1 MDINAMFD
9 EVPESY
15 LLKEGD
21 IIFWPKEK
29 GKIKHLHGSA
39 GTFRRLGMSVGNR
52 WGAIDYNELKS
63 IFQNHADDNRLFI
76 VTQVISQT
84 DEMHDGA
91 LRTAQLFNVSTEPV
105 YTGPQTTRVRIH
117 ELPMDF
123 VFNDLRCHDEVLSL
137 YSTGVLTQFLHD
149 YQEEI
154 LAHDVPMDL
163 YSALN
168 HFREMINENGLQSN
182 RLPELLWAGSERSE
196 RSDDIRMDWLINDG
210 LTYIRRS
217 VAYNGAGTNPDI
229 HDVNVEDSEL
239 PHSLALHTQ
248 VFTEAKRYGV
258 KLFRPSEEFMKE
270 YTKRFVSYVM
280 CGLAIRRKM
289 FTVQAAKIIETLV
302 DQQTKY
308 SETIAPCVEASSKY
322 KKESTELFKEF
333 NDWIEKG
340 MIKS

>member
-39 GTFRRLGMSVGNR
+39 GTFRRLGVSVGNR
-52 WGAIDYNELKS
+52 WGAIDHSNLKA
-63 IFQNHADDNRLFI
+63 IFQNHANDNRLFI

-84 DEMHDGA
+84 DGMRDGA
-91 LRTAQLFNVSTEPV
+91 LQSAQLFNVSTGPV

-137 YSTGVLTQFLHD
+137 YSTCILHQFLLDH
-149 YQEEI
+149 QEEI
-154 LAHDVPMDL
+154 LEHDVPMDL

-168 HFREMINENGLQSN
+168 HFREMINENVLQSN
-182 RLPELLWAGSERSE
+182 KLPELLWAGSDCSE
-196 RSDDIRMDWLINDG
+196 RSDDIRMDYLINDG
-210 LTYIRRS
+210 LTYIRKS
-217 VAYNGAGTNPDI
+217 VADTGDNPNI
-229 HDVNVEDSEL
+229 HNVNVEEPESS
-239 PHSLALHTQ
+239 HSVALHTQ

-258 KLFRPSEEFMKE
+258 KLFRPSEKFMKE

-289 FTVQAAKIIETLV
+289 LAAQAAKIIETLV
-302 DQQTKY
+302 DQQAKY

-322 KKESTELFKEF
+322 KAESAELFKEF

>member
-1 MDINAMFD
+1 MDIDAMFD

-39 GTFRRLGMSVGNR
+39 GTFRRLGLSVGNR
-52 WGAIDYNELKS
+52 WGAVDHNELKS
-63 IFQNHADDNRLFI
+63 IFQNHVNDNRLFI

-84 DEMHDGA
+84 DGMRDGV
-91 LRTAQLFNVSTEPV
+91 LRSAQLFNVSTGPV

-123 VFNDLRCHDEVLSL
+123 VLNDLRCHDEVLSL
-137 YSTGVLTQFLHD
+137 YSTMILHKFLRD

-163 YSALN
+163 YPVLN
-168 HFREMINENGLQSN
+168 YFREMINENVLQSN
-182 RLPELLWAGSERSE
+182 KLPELLWAGSEHSE
-196 RSDDIRMDWLINDG
+196 RADDVRMDWLINDG
-210 LTYIRRS
+210 LVYIRKS
-217 VAYNGAGTNPDI
+217 VADTGANPDI
-229 HDVNVEDSEL
+229 HNFNVEEPESS
-239 PHSLALHTQ
+239 HTLALHTQ
-248 VFTEAKRYGV
+248 VFAEAMRYGV

-289 FTVQAAKIIETLV
+289 LATQAAKIIETLA
-302 DQQTKY
+302 DQQAKY

-322 KKESTELFKEF
+322 KAESAELFKEF